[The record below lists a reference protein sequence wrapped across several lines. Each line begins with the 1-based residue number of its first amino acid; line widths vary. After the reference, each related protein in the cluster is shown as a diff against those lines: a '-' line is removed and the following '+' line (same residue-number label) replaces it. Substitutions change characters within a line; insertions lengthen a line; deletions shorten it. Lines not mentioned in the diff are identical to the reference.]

1 MDDVIS
7 LESSED
13 NSNSLQS
20 NSDDQSNVN
29 DQTSDNDSTSENDS
43 SDENNTISI
52 DLTSVNDNLVI
63 IQENQ
68 HFNSMLIGIFLF
80 FVVGWFFMNNIFRR
94 K

>member
-7 LESSED
+7 IDSSED
-13 NSNSLQS
+13 NS
-20 NSDDQSNVN
+20 VE
-29 DQTSDNDSTSENDS
+29 SEINGDVS
-43 SDENNTISI
+43 SDGNDNSSEHNTIII

-68 HFNSMLIGIFLF
+68 RFNSMLIGIFLF